1 MIIAMVI
8 RRIPYTIR
16 SSVAVLQQIPMSVEE
31 ASSSLGSSKIKTFGV
46 ITVPMMMNGI
56 IAGAIMSWVTLVTEL
71 SSSIL
76 LYSSKTI
83 TLNLGVYIM
92 VSRGCDGKACAIS
105 TIITLFTVI
114 SLLIVN
120 KLTGGKEVTL

>member
-1 MIIAMVI
+1 
-8 RRIPYTIR
+8 
-16 SSVAVLQQIPMSVEE
+16 
-31 ASSSLGSSKIKTFGV
+31 
-46 ITVPMMMNGI
+46 
-56 IAGAIMSWVTLVTEL
+56 
-71 SSSIL
+71 
-76 LYSSKTI
+76 
-83 TLNLGVYIM
+83 M